1 MARSS
6 VPGLVLDAL
15 AADPDRTEP
24 YTTTEVRDWVAY
36 HGHCPVTRDTIAHH
50 LRMLTHGKVIFHR
63 ILPAPVEWAGKV
75 PGGSR
80 VGGGEHLWE
89 MTPAGWD
96 ARRRAVAGT
105 EG

>member
-1 MARSS
+1 MARSR

-15 AADPDRTEP
+15 AANPDRTEP

-50 LRMLTHGKVIFHR
+50 LRLFATTSPHRGGKVK
-63 ILPAPVEWAGKV
+63 WAGKV
-75 PGGSR
+75 PGGAR

-96 ARRRAVAGT
+96 AHRGA
-105 EG
+105 